1 MSGDPEREGGPAD
14 RHGSG
19 ADERG
24 GPGPAERHGSGIE
37 WEVRY
42 GYSRVVRVGDRVV
55 VAGTTAASADG
66 IVVAIGDPG
75 AQARAALERIGE
87 ALERVG
93 ASLADVVR
101 TRMYVTDA
109 AYADPVGLVH
119 AEAFGAAPPAATMV
133 VVAALLD
140 PRLLVEI
147 EVEAVVGAGG

>member
-1 MSGDPEREGGPAD
+1 MSPA
-14 RHGSG
+14 
-19 ADERG
+19 AK
-24 GPGPAERHGSGIE
+24 RHGSGIG
-37 WEVRY
+37 WEDRY
-42 GYSRVVRVGDRVV
+42 GYSRVVRVGDRVL
-55 VAGTTAASADG
+55 VAGTTAVREDG
-66 IVVAIGDPG
+66 IVAAIGDPG